1 MFNKTQN
8 DRLLTGAMLTLLTV
22 NLALLFWYVFFGYQ
36 VQFHSDSAAKV
47 LLAREIY
54 DTGVFFPPDW
64 NYVNDDVWV
73 LFGHVFIVPLLAFMP
88 AGFTAHA
95 VSGALFACLILY
107 GVWLVTGL
115 SNLHIW
121 RRLLVVA
128 VMAAG
133 ISEYMAENLFGQVSY
148 GSVVFFCCCLV
159 FFASKYLVAHGQ
171 QGLKWGALFV
181 VILILAFW
189 GNPSRATV
197 TYSLPMIGAL
207 VWLVFSAQVQNKR
220 KYLVLIGLS
229 LIGAVAGSVLHSI
242 ILTGLSHVQG
252 ASNARW
258 LPFELVLGN
267 ISLTLKGL
275 FALLGGLPIADA
287 SLFSKNGLYSG
298 IRFFVACLTL
308 ILIPLSIVKAVQ
320 SACASKQLLAL
331 FSAFLFSFTLFI
343 HLTTTIPDMV
353 DPIGSSRYL
362 VPGLVL
368 CIIVLLMSPLKWVR
382 PPFLVFSVSVVTLV
396 FISGGFATYQLASLP
411 SGLLTKPKQL
421 IVAKRHLIELL
432 ESNNLQYGYSSF
444 WNAGALTVLSNEKIK
459 IRQILIHQGLPVPHR
474 WLSSNRWFRP
484 SAWNGE
490 TFLLLHDKEVDL
502 VDWTKMQ
509 KLGLGYKKKLI
520 LGEYS
525 VFIFEKNIALY
536 LPNWDTRYEKPA
548 MFFADKNALSQTGRL
563 IGDKDN
569 ARFVAEKGESG
580 ALYHGPYIDVEP
592 GRYRVTFDV
601 QAERNVNGVIRLD
614 VVSAP
619 DQKQF
624 GEKTLNESVEP
635 QVIEFTIDTKQIME
649 FRVWA
654 LGNEKVVF
662 KGVSIVRLPM

>member
-1 MFNKTQN
+1 
-8 DRLLTGAMLTLLTV
+8 
-22 NLALLFWYVFFGYQ
+22 
-36 VQFHSDSAAKV
+36 
-47 LLAREIY
+47 
-54 DTGVFFPPDW
+54 
-64 NYVNDDVWV
+64 
-73 LFGHVFIVPLLAFMP
+73 
-88 AGFTAHA
+88 
-95 VSGALFACLILY
+95 
-107 GVWLVTGL
+107 
-115 SNLHIW
+115 
-121 RRLLVVA
+121 
-128 VMAAG
+128 
-133 ISEYMAENLFGQVSY
+133 
-148 GSVVFFCCCLV
+148 
-159 FFASKYLVAHGQ
+159 
-171 QGLKWGALFV
+171 
-181 VILILAFW
+181 
-189 GNPSRATV
+189 
-197 TYSLPMIGAL
+197 
-207 VWLVFSAQVQNKR
+207 
-220 KYLVLIGLS
+220 
-229 LIGAVAGSVLHSI
+229 
-242 ILTGLSHVQG
+242 
-252 ASNARW
+252 
-258 LPFELVLGN
+258 
-267 ISLTLKGL
+267 
-275 FALLGGLPIADA
+275 
-287 SLFSKNGLYSG
+287 
-298 IRFFVACLTL
+298 
-308 ILIPLSIVKAVQ
+308 
-320 SACASKQLLAL
+320 
-331 FSAFLFSFTLFI
+331 
-343 HLTTTIPDMV
+343 
-353 DPIGSSRYL
+353 
-362 VPGLVL
+362 
-368 CIIVLLMSPLKWVR
+368 MSPLKWAR
-382 PPFLVFSVSVVTLV
+382 PPILVCSVFVVALV
-396 FISGGFATYQLASLP
+396 YISSGLITYQIASLTT
-411 SGLLTKPKQL
+411 GVLAKPKQL
-421 IVAKRHLIELL
+421 NITKRHFIELL
-432 ESNNLQYGYSSF
+432 ESNGLKYGYASF
-444 WNAGALTVLSNEKIK
+444 WNAGALTVLSDEKIK

-548 MFFADKNALSQTGRL
+548 MFFADKNAFSQ
-563 IGDKDN
+563 IGLVIGEYEN